1 QALFIEGLEPVTSV
15 LRIVV
20 TTAAVA
26 AVVTGVVW
34 IGSRAMRNARKG
46 SHGAAAIG
54 WALLFFGFGMAPPP
68 TPQQQVEDTNRVR
81 KNERTGNDTL
91 DDEDQPSRAP

>member
-1 QALFIEGLEPVTSV
+1 VTR
-15 LRIVV
+15 LLHIVV
-20 TTAAVA
+20 TTVIVA

-34 IGSRAMRNARKG
+34 IGARAMRNARKG

-68 TPQQQVEDTNRVR
+68 TPQQQVDDMNRER

-91 DDEDQPSRAP
+91 EDDDDRP

>member
-1 QALFIEGLEPVTSV
+1 VTSV

-20 TTAAVA
+20 TTAIVTAVA
-26 AVVTGVVW
+26 IGVGW
-34 IGSRAMRNARKG
+34 IGTRAMRNARKG

-68 TPQQQVEDTNRVR
+68 TPQQTVEDMNRER
-81 KNERTGNDTL
+81 KNERTGSDPL
-91 DDEDQPSRAP
+91 DDDDHPSREP

>member
-1 QALFIEGLEPVTSV
+1 VTS
-15 LRIVV
+15 LLHIVV
-20 TTAAVA
+20 TTVIVA
-26 AVVTGVVW
+26 AVVIGVVW
-34 IGSRAMRNARKG
+34 IGARAMRNARKG

-68 TPQQQVEDTNRVR
+68 TPQQQVDDMNRER

-91 DDEDQPSRAP
+91 EDDDDRP

>member
-1 QALFIEGLEPVTSV
+1 MNTVI
-15 LRIVV
+15 RVV
-20 TTAAVA
+20 VITASVA
-26 AVVTGVVW
+26 ALMLGAAW
-34 IGSRAMRNARKG
+34 IGTRAMRNARKG

-68 TPQQQVEDTNRVR
+68 TPQQQVEDMNRVR

-91 DDEDQPSRAP
+91 DDEDPRSVK

>member
-1 QALFIEGLEPVTSV
+1 MTSA

-20 TTAAVA
+20 ITIIVAAAVL
-26 AVVTGVVW
+26 GVAWV
-34 IGSRAMRNARKG
+34 GARAMRNARKG

-68 TPQQQVEDTNRVR
+68 TPQQQVEDKNRES

-91 DDEDQPSRAP
+91 DDDHQPSRAP

>member
-1 QALFIEGLEPVTSV
+1 MTSALRVI
-15 LRIVV
+15 V
-20 TTAAVA
+20 TTAVLAAVA
-26 AVVTGVVW
+26 VGIAW
-34 IGSRAMRNARKG
+34 IGTRAMRNARKG

-91 DDEDQPSRAP
+91 DDDDDPPARAP

>member
-1 QALFIEGLEPVTSV
+1 MTSA

-20 TTAAVA
+20 TIAVA
-26 AVVTGVVW
+26 AVVVIGVGW
-34 IGSRAMRNARKG
+34 IGTRAMRNARKG

-68 TPQQQVEDTNRVR
+68 TPQQTVEDMNRER
-81 KNERTGNDTL
+81 KNERTGNDSL
-91 DDEDQPSRAP
+91 DDDDDQPARAP